1 MALWSLNPND
11 YSSCPM
17 GRDTPLRLG
26 ETAQQVKAA
35 RGVKERLT
43 NGVRQGYLDDMTTP
57 STLSASVQSLTT
69 RELVEHLKETYD
81 EFTSRDDHDSELITA
96 VIVQLSENLGR
107 CGQLYAGRA
116 HHRNAVARPGHAA
129 PPSPAASP
137 SPAAPT
143 APERAPELGPPLHLT
158 MKGTSEPVPDAEW
171 RELFTSTWSSYRSW
185 FFDGAGPGSTA
196 VEAEQALQDHMPEL
210 VPTWKRLKRLGDVG
224 GGGADVG
231 HFLTLW
237 NPPPFAPG
245 CSQLVVADPQRTV
258 VRNYDYA
265 PELFE
270 GVCMSS
276 RWSERAVIGTSD
288 CLWGLVDGMNDR
300 GLAASLT
307 FGGIVGT
314 GEGFAVPLVLRYL
327 LEVCDTVA
335 DARSVL
341 ERVPVAGHYNL
352 TISDAEGMNMTAF
365 VGPGREPEFSDA
377 AQATNHRGLVPDD
390 PQLARRLR
398 SVERQDTLIS
408 LERRGASAESVVNS
422 FRSPGLR
429 SLDFEAGF
437 GTLYTAEYRPDQG
450 TVAYHWP
457 SRTWERGFHSAS
469 EQIRVRLR

>member
-1 MALWSLNPND
+1 MAWGNRARG
-11 YSSCPM
+11 SSAP
-17 GRDTPLRLG
+17 
-26 ETAQQVKAA
+26 

-43 NGVRQGYLDDMTTP
+43 KDERQGYLDAMTTP
-57 STLSASVQSLTT
+57 TTLNASVQSLTT
-69 RELVEHLKETYD
+69 RELVDHLKVSYD

-116 HHRNAVARPGHAA
+116 HHRNAVPRPGHAA
-129 PPSPAASP
+129 TAV
-137 SPAAPT
+137 PAAP
-143 APERAPELGPPLHLT
+143 ARAPELGPPLHLT
-158 MKGTSEPVPDAEW
+158 MTGISEPVPDAEW
-171 RELFTSTWSSYRSW
+171 RELFTNTWASYRSW
-185 FFDGAGPGSTA
+185 FFDGPGPGSSA
-196 VEAEQALQDHMPEL
+196 AEAERALQDHMPEL
-210 VPTWKRLKRLGDVG
+210 VPTWQRLRALG
-224 GGGADVG
+224 GGGGDGGGTDVG
-231 HFLTLW
+231 HLLTLW

-245 CSQLVVADPQRTV
+245 CSQLVVADPERTM

-276 RWSERAVIGTSD
+276 RWSKRAVIGTSD

-300 GLAASLT
+300 GLVASLT

-335 DARSVL
+335 AARAVL
-341 ERVPVAGHYNL
+341 MRLPVAGHYNL
-352 TISDAEGMNMTAF
+352 TLSDADGTNITAF

-377 AQATNHRGLVPDD
+377 AHATNHRGLVPDD

-398 SVERQDTLIS
+398 SVERQDALIS
-408 LERRGASAESVVNS
+408 LERRGASAESVVKS
-422 FRSPGLR
+422 FGSPGLR

-437 GTLYTAEYRPDQG
+437 GTLYTAEYRPQRG

-457 SRTWERGFHSAS
+457 ARTWERGFRSAS